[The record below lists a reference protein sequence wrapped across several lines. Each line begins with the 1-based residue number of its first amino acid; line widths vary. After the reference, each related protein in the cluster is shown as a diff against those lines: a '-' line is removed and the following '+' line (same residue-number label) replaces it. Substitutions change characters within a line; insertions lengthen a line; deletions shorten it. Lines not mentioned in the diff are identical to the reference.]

1 MGRVRLISPELARL
15 IQPLYLS
22 ASQIT
27 IWDRDFQLRAETGT
41 IVPDEYETYLAFDGE
56 TVLLEN
62 VVRYLQRIADRIMRS
77 PLVAPSEY
85 PEESSRE
92 DQRLLKQIFETGTSI
107 AERRRYGD
115 ARIIAAGHPVW
126 LEDEVIGSILI
137 KQSGNKIL
145 SLQSDTLRRFTL
157 LFLGVFLFLTLTI
170 LVFAFRLTYR
180 VTHLQRETAHAATP
194 EGRLRKTY
202 IRSGTRSADE
212 IGNLSRTISQMLQN
226 LSQYTQYL
234 ERLPNT

>member
-1 MGRVRLISPELARL
+1 MN
-15 IQPLYLS
+15 
-22 ASQIT
+22 
-27 IWDRDFQLRAETGT
+27 LRIPGP
-41 IVPDEYETYLAFDGE
+41 IPVPDDILD
-56 TVLLEN
+56 V
-62 VVRYLQRIADRIMRS
+62 MSS
-77 PLVAPSEY
+77 PMINHRGSDFKDILYRVTSN
-85 PEESSRE
+85 
-92 DQRLLKQIFETGTSI
+92 LKQIFETGTSI

-180 VTHLQRETAHAATP
+180 VTRPL
-194 EGRLRKTY
+194 GLK
-202 IRSGTRSADE
+202 
-212 IGNLSRTISQMLQN
+212 MLDW
-226 LSQYTQYL
+226 L
-234 ERLPNT
+234 EAVDRR